1 MDYRDIL
8 SNQFEISYEEE
19 RDAVIIKYFNDG
31 GVCVRPIVI
40 KMETLEEIGEEK
52 ASQFLGERVLLLI
65 PAARKR
71 IFAIED

>member
-1 MDYRDIL
+1 
-8 SNQFEISYEEE
+8 
-19 RDAVIIKYFNDG
+19 
-31 GVCVRPIVI
+31 
-40 KMETLEEIGEEK
+40 METLEEIGEEK